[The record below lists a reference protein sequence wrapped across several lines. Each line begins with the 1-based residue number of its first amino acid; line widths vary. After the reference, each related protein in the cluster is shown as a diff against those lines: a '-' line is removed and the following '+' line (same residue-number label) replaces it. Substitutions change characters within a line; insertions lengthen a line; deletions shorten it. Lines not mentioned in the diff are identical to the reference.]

1 MQINEHINITNK
13 TKCRISFCV
22 IYLPI
27 FFTLSLSFCLSAI
40 RFIAKLVKCQTPFGN
55 TVRIPVTILLQ
66 ETSWTVASSPLPCAN
81 MIRTS
86 SSLSLSFFLFA
97 CLARL
102 LQFKKFPIGTACC
115 IRFERKFFMGAND
128 AKEKSVQTSLPDWP
142 AAAAAVDR
150 RRREI
155 DNNNSK

>member
-1 MQINEHINITNK
+1 MPDIVL
-13 TKCRISFCV
+13 R
-22 IYLPI
+22 YLFAY
-27 FFTLSLSFCLSAI
+27 FFHSLCPCLSAI

-115 IRFERKFFMGAND
+115 IRFERKFFMGANND

-142 AAAAAVDR
+142 AAAAAAAVDR

-155 DNNNSK
+155 DNNNNSK